1 MVLIPN
7 KREFLANRLRDCG
20 VIRLIEASA
29 RRRALLVLTYHR
41 IANPASSEDYG
52 PIFSASP
59 EALEQTLRALK
70 ISHKIVN
77 MAELVSLAESGFQ
90 VDEPVALV
98 TFDDGYRDNF
108 TAALPILRDLKIP
121 ATFFLTTG
129 FLEGASL
136 PWWDRIARIVRRSK
150 VERLTL
156 DQPMPVIVD
165 LRNTPRDQAVFEV
178 VRAYRDSPV
187 DDEEAYFAALED
199 RAEIHVDVEESARGQ
214 FLTWGEVRAAAD
226 SGIDIGA
233 HGQTHRR
240 LSWLSE
246 AEQRQE
252 LERSRAILQSH
263 LNREILALAYPYGW
277 FGAFDATTERLA
289 RETGYRVAFSAGEGV
304 NRSGRTNPF
313 AIRRIGIGFAD
324 SPALLR
330 ARWTLLESVG
340 RSFL

>member
-1 MVLIPN
+1 MVLISN

-20 VIRLIEASA
+20 VIRLIEAAA

-41 IANPASSEDYG
+41 IGDPSSSEDYR
-52 PIFSASP
+52 PIYSSSP
-59 EALEQTLRALK
+59 EALEQTLRALRK
-70 ISHKIVN
+70 SHKIVN
-77 MAELVSLAESGFQ
+77 MAELVGLTESGFR

-129 FLEGASL
+129 FLEGASI
-136 PWWDRIARIVRRSK
+136 PWWDRIARIVRRSA
-150 VERLTL
+150 VSTLILER
-156 DQPMPVIVD
+156 PAPIVVD
-165 LRNTPRDQAVFEV
+165 LRNLPRDQAVFEV
-178 VRAYRDSPV
+178 VRAYRDNPV
-187 DDEEAYFAALED
+187 DDEEAYFAELEK
-199 RAEIHVDVEESARGQ
+199 RAEVRLDREEAASGL
-214 FLTWGEVRAAAD
+214 FLSWDEVRTVAD
-226 SGIDIGA
+226 SGVDIGA

-252 LERSRAILQSH
+252 LERSKAILQTH
-263 LNREILALAYPYGW
+263 LNREILAIAYPYGW
-277 FGAFDATTERLA
+277 AGAFDATTERLA
-289 RETGYRVAFSAGEGV
+289 RGAGYRVAFSAGEGV
-304 NRSGRTNPF
+304 NRAGRTNPF

-324 SPALLR
+324 SPELLR
-330 ARWTLLESVG
+330 ARWTLLETAG